1 MLIGPLSSRTPAADS
16 LKEVKPERWLLLDS
30 NMCTELRFEL
40 HQTPPEY
47 TSLLRTD
54 SVRRR
59 SFTGSSL
66 LPLLQVWVMA
76 EGRQLW
82 QVLILSPAAHGVV
95 ESRDRTNLKHC
106 QSHIMG
112 RVFYYSHC

>member
-1 MLIGPLSSRTPAADS
+1 
-16 LKEVKPERWLLLDS
+16 
-30 NMCTELRFEL
+30 MCTELRFEL

-47 TSLLRTD
+47 TSLLRTH
-54 SVRRR
+54 SVHRR

-66 LPLLQVWVMA
+66 LPLLQVGVMA

-82 QVLILSPAAHGVV
+82 QVLILSPAALGVE
-95 ESRDRTNLKHC
+95 ESRDRTSLKHC

-112 RVFYYSHC
+112 RVFHYSHC